1 MMSTDSLVKFAQR
14 LIRQSSISGKEDALV
29 KTVVGEMQDLGF
41 EQAWIDKVGNAVG
54 LVVGDKAGP
63 TLLMDGHCDTV
74 GVAPGVAWTQN
85 PLGAEIVGNFM
96 YGRGAAD
103 MKGALAAMIYAA
115 AGIDRTRLSGR
126 VVVSATVMEE
136 NLEGAALQTVI
147 EALQPKFVVI
157 GEATD
162 LNLNRG
168 GRGRAEIHL
177 ETIGQPA
184 HSSTPDLGHNA
195 IHDMI
200 KVVNAIEHLP
210 MKTDPLLGPAT
221 RALTDIMSDPYPA
234 YSVIPSRCRA
244 TYDRRLLLDETPRE
258 VLGAITSLPELV
270 QINFRAQIA
279 EGKHTTYTGAV
290 LQGAKFLQAWALPE
304 DHPFVKTCAQGLRRA
319 GLQPK
324 IGAYRF
330 CTNAA
335 YSAGVAKIPTVGFG
349 PGREEDAHIVD
360 ERLELRALI
369 TAERGY
375 RGIIEAVLCA

>member
-1 MMSTDSLVKFAQR
+1 MMFDDSLVKFAQR
-14 LIRQSSISGKEDALV
+14 LIRQSSLSGKEDALV
-29 KTVVGEMQDLGF
+29 KTVVGEMQHLGYD
-41 EQAWIDKVGNAVG
+41 QAWIDKVGNAVG
-54 LVVGDKAGP
+54 VIVGDKAGP
-63 TLLMDGHCDTV
+63 TLLIDGHCDTV
-74 GVAPGVAWTQN
+74 GVAPGVAWTQD
-85 PLGAEIVGNFM
+85 PLGAEIVGDFM

-103 MKGALAAMIYAA
+103 MKGALAAMVYAA

-184 HSSTPDLGHNA
+184 HSSTPDLGRNA
-195 IHDMI
+195 ILEMI
-200 KVVNAIEHLP
+200 KVVSAIEHLP
-210 MKTDPLLGPAT
+210 TRTDPLLGPAT

-244 TYDRRLLLDETPRE
+244 TYDRRLLLDETPQE

-270 QINFRAQIA
+270 QINLRAQIA

-290 LQGAKFLQAWALPE
+290 LQGVKFLPAWALPE

-319 GLQPK
+319 GLEPK

-335 YSAGVAKIPTVGFG
+335 YSAGVAKIPTIGFG
-349 PGREEDAHIVD
+349 PGREEDAHTVD

-369 TAERGY
+369 AAERGY
-375 RGIIEAVLCA
+375 RGIMEAVLCA

>member
-1 MMSTDSLVKFAQR
+1 MSTDSLVKFTQK

-85 PLGAEIVGNFM
+85 PLGAEIVGDFM

-103 MKGALAAMIYAA
+103 MKGALATMIYAA
-115 AGIDRTRLSGR
+115 AGIDRTHLSGR
-126 VVVSATVMEE
+126 VAVSATVMEE

-184 HSSTPDLGHNA
+184 HSSTPDLGRNA
-195 IHDMI
+195 ILDMT

-210 MKTDPLLGPAT
+210 MKTDPLLGLAT

-258 VLGAITSLPELV
+258 ILDAITSLPELV
-270 QINFRAQIA
+270 QINLRAHIA
-279 EGKHTTYTGAV
+279 KGKHTTYTGAV
-290 LQGAKFLQAWALPE
+290 LQGAKFLPAWALPE
-304 DHPFVKTCAQGLRRA
+304 DHPFIKTCAQGLRRA
-319 GLQPK
+319 GGFNQRLVHIVSVPTQ
-324 IGAYRF
+324 
-330 CTNAA
+330 
-335 YSAGVAKIPTVGFG
+335 PTV
-349 PGREEDAHIVD
+349 PE
-360 ERLELRALI
+360 
-369 TAERGY
+369 
-375 RGIIEAVLCA
+375 

>member
-1 MMSTDSLVKFAQR
+1 MFDDSLVKFAQR
-14 LIRQSSISGKEDALV
+14 LIRQSSLSGKEDALV
-29 KTVVGEMQDLGF
+29 KTVVGEMQHLGYD
-41 EQAWIDKVGNAVG
+41 QAWIDKVGNAVG
-54 LVVGDKAGP
+54 VIVGDKAGP
-63 TLLMDGHCDTV
+63 TLLIDGHCDTV
-74 GVAPGVAWTQN
+74 GVAPGVAWTQD
-85 PLGAEIVGNFM
+85 PLGAEIVGDFM

-103 MKGALAAMIYAA
+103 MKGALAAMVYAA

-184 HSSTPDLGHNA
+184 HSSTPDLGRNA
-195 IHDMI
+195 ILEMI
-200 KVVNAIEHLP
+200 KVVSAIEHLP
-210 MKTDPLLGPAT
+210 TRTDPLLGPAT

-244 TYDRRLLLDETPRE
+244 TYDRRLLLDETPQE

-270 QINFRAQIA
+270 QINLRAQIA

-290 LQGAKFLQAWALPE
+290 LQGVKFLPAWALPE

-319 GLQPK
+319 GLEPK

-335 YSAGVAKIPTVGFG
+335 YSAGVAKIPTIGFG
-349 PGREEDAHIVD
+349 PGREEDAHTVD

-369 TAERGY
+369 AAERGY
-375 RGIIEAVLCA
+375 RGIMEAVLCA